1 MTDLNKERAAFLNTF
16 QYYKGRRDIIFSHE
30 HELFMTRSNNPS
42 EIAQKEIS
50 NMNSRWD
57 AWLRCAKHRDAGL
70 ENAKAQAVPEG
81 YVLVE
86 KKNTEDWYLD
96 EDEGMWFDHD
106 GIDNSLCDLDA
117 GQVQAI
123 KHKEYLITESNT
135 LFATIVWDEANE
147 QIGFWE
153 FFKTKEEAEEAAT
166 HCKAMIKASESGA
179 EK

>member
-1 MTDLNKERAAFLNTF
+1 MLDLNKL
-16 QYYKGRRDIIFSHE
+16 
-30 HELFMTRSNNPS
+30 RSEFEAQHSDKVFKIVKFDEATNAYCLHAHLPLT
-42 EIAQKEIS
+42 EINLSALAEINYGWDLWQK
-50 NMNSRWD
+50 
-57 AWLRCAKHRDAGL
+57 
-70 ENAKAQAVPEG
+70 AKAQAVPEG

-135 LFATIVWDEANE
+135 LFASKVWDEANE

-179 EK
+179 EG